1 MAAQLSPRD
10 IEDLVRRAQEQA
22 KIIEEQ
28 KEKMRALKQEINEKR
43 EYEEKLKVN
52 LNEETERRKRLEAAA
67 SASASANEEDHA
79 MSQGDGSMGDPT
91 MPSTTDSRWTGAGA
105 AIVIP
110 GANGMKLPDFT
121 IRDDAEVWLERFSV
135 YCVGANI
142 PPNRQA
148 SVLLGHLDN
157 ECFTVYQRS

>member
-1 MAAQLSPRD
+1 MQ
-10 IEDLVRRAQEQA
+10 
-22 KIIEEQ
+22 
-28 KEKMRALKQEINEKR
+28 
-43 EYEEKLKVN
+43 
-52 LNEETERRKRLEAAA
+52 
-67 SASASANEEDHA
+67 
-79 MSQGDGSMGDPT
+79 SM
-91 MPSTTDSRWTGAGA
+91 TDSRWTGAGA

-157 ECFTVYQRS
+157 ESFTVLSKELSSAEKQNIAAIMAYVVKRFSTSQDEGHLRLEFRRTKQQNNTILNFYTKLLTKAAKAF

>member
-1 MAAQLSPRD
+1 MNVQNGSSIITRD

-28 KEKMRALKQEINEKR
+28 KEKMRALKQEINEKK

-79 MSQGDGSMGDPT
+79 MS
-91 MPSTTDSRWTGAGA
+91 
-105 AIVIP
+105 
-110 GANGMKLPDFT
+110 
-121 IRDDAEVWLERFSV
+121 
-135 YCVGANI
+135 
-142 PPNRQA
+142 
-148 SVLLGHLDN
+148 
-157 ECFTVYQRS
+157 